1 MINHC
6 EEGLLEMEDRH
17 IAEKERKM
25 WCGSEEKLTKILI
38 VVVSVVFFEWY
49 VRRLILM
56 EILITFG
63 KE

>member
-1 MINHC
+1 
-6 EEGLLEMEDRH
+6 MEDRH